1 MLESD
6 TPLAI
11 ARLAGYSYRG
21 ALMQFFNSHCFL
33 NSLVLNLG
41 RDLTKPSHWVGPVP
55 TRGRVKRNNGQ
66 KKLYLY
72 NCFLEFFSVKLFKL
86 STAEMKVEQGSEPHG
101 LSTSMVVGLS

>member
-41 RDLTKPSHWVGPVP
+41 RDLTKPSDWMGPVL
-55 TRGRVKRNNGQ
+55 TREKMKRNNEQ
-66 KKLYLY
+66 KCIYRIV
-72 NCFLEFFSVKLFKL
+72 F
-86 STAEMKVEQGSEPHG
+86 
-101 LSTSMVVGLS
+101 